1 MLLTNFLSLKVNDAS
16 IYVFSFSLLA
26 FLWFT
31 KYGIHGINMLYK
43 PVLFD
48 YWFFLL
54 HCLPQMCI
62 CIIYLFLT
70 QWLRISFS
78 SRFCGTCGMI
88 LFNLSESWLHG
99 LLCLVKK
106 SINLFLHQCSVAVVC
121 VYLFSNTFT
130 VWIIAHRV
138 KIQLTRFS
146 QSNFQISNIT
156 QDFLHLVVFLV
167 STFWG
172 DDNSVTDYQLK
183 SWPWKS
189 LLIP

>member
-1 MLLTNFLSLKVNDAS
+1 MSLKVNDAS

-88 LFNLSESWLHG
+88 FFNLSESWLHG

-156 QDFLHLVVFLV
+156 QDFLHLVI
-167 STFWG
+167 
-172 DDNSVTDYQLK
+172 
-183 SWPWKS
+183 S
-189 LLIP
+189 LSQHFEATIIV